1 MFSARFLLFYE
12 KSRPCFRFDKLVSYY
27 FSNKEISSYSFY
39 VTRQFQFWKNLFF
52 ANMSSIFLLF
62 EKNISL
68 SIFLILDQISLLLS
82 QKEARVL
89 IKLVLTKKECML
101 IFFQPHRSKHS
112 IAANRITTTM
122 IHGRLMSSA
131 NSDVWNTVNRVFFFA
146 IVLIWKFAVLE
157 NVC

>member
-1 MFSARFLLFYE
+1 
-12 KSRPCFRFDKLVSYY
+12 
-27 FSNKEISSYSFY
+27 
-39 VTRQFQFWKNLFF
+39 
-52 ANMSSIFLLF
+52 MSSIFLLF

-68 SIFLILDQISLLLS
+68 SIFLILDQISLFLS
-82 QKEARVL
+82 RKEARVL

-157 NVC
+157 NVCWWNYFCIILHFFQIIVFFHPCCWMISFFH